1 MTEAGILYLC
11 ATPIGN
17 LEDIT
22 PRVLRILSEADI
34 IAAEDT
40 RHTLQLLNHFNI
52 KGHLVRYDEHS
63 KDKNGPKLIA
73 ELLDGKNVALVS
85 DAGFPGIADPGEQLA
100 REAIDAGIKVVPL
113 PGANAALCALI
124 ASGLPSS
131 PFFFGGFLPKSKK
144 NRAEQLAAWKNIPST
159 IILYEAPHRIKDVLK
174 EILAAWGDRQLAAAR
189 ELTKLHEEFFRGS
202 VTECLAWLEA
212 QPPRGEFCLVIA
224 SGLPSSPFFFGGFLP
239 KSKKNRAEQL
249 AAWKNIPSTIILYEA
264 PHRIK
269 DVLKEILAA
278 WGDRQ
283 LAAAREL
290 TKLHEEFF
298 RGSVTECLAWL
309 EAQPPRGEFCL
320 VIAQGEADVQEET
333 QAADP
338 LDEVKALIAQGMD
351 KKAALAQVAKA
362 RKVPKRELYN
372 RLLDEE

>member
-1 MTEAGILYLC
+1 MKVINSYGTLYLC

-22 PRVLRILSEADI
+22 PRVLRTLSEADI

-73 ELLDGKNVALVS
+73 ELLSGRNVALVS

-224 SGLPSSPFFFGGFLP
+224 
-239 KSKKNRAEQL
+239 
-249 AAWKNIPSTIILYEA
+249 
-264 PHRIK
+264 
-269 DVLKEILAA
+269 
-278 WGDRQ
+278 
-283 LAAAREL
+283 
-290 TKLHEEFF
+290 
-298 RGSVTECLAWL
+298 
-309 EAQPPRGEFCL
+309 
-320 VIAQGEADVQEET
+320 QGEADIQEET

-338 LDEVKALIAQGMD
+338 LDEVKTLIAQGMD
-351 KKAALAQVAKA
+351 KKVALAQVAKA

-372 RLLDEE
+372 RLLAEE

>member
-1 MTEAGILYLC
+1 M
-11 ATPIGN
+11 
-17 LEDIT
+17 
-22 PRVLRILSEADI
+22 
-34 IAAEDT
+34 
-40 RHTLQLLNHFNI
+40 
-52 KGHLVRYDEHS
+52 RYDEHS

-73 ELLDGKNVALVS
+73 ELLDGRNVALVS

-113 PGANAALCALI
+113 PGANAALCA
-124 ASGLPSS
+124 
-131 PFFFGGFLPKSKK
+131 
-144 NRAEQLAAWKNIPST
+144 
-159 IILYEAPHRIKDVLK
+159 
-174 EILAAWGDRQLAAAR
+174 
-189 ELTKLHEEFFRGS
+189 
-202 VTECLAWLEA
+202 
-212 QPPRGEFCLVIA
+212 VIA

-283 LAAAREL
+283 LTAAREL

-320 VIAQGEADVQEET
+320 VIAQGEADVQEEM

-372 RLLDEE
+372 RLLAEE